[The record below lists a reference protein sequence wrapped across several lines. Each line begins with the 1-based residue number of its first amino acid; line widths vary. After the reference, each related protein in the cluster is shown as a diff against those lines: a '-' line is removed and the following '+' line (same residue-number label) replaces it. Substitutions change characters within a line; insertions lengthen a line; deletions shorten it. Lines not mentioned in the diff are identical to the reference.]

1 MEFFVFLIIKNE
13 NIEYYNCIFLNK
25 DLLSHIWI
33 LLALEWESLNF
44 IVALCSFSFKL
55 SIASSHLNLVY
66 VCSAETFGIFLT

>member
-33 LLALEWESLNF
+33 LLALEWE
-44 IVALCSFSFKL
+44 
-55 SIASSHLNLVY
+55 
-66 VCSAETFGIFLT
+66 